1 MSLFCRHYRLRSW
14 YISGHRSCS
23 SSNSRLTSVSLNRS
37 LKVRMLF
44 HQKPEDGVFCVEK
57 SQTREKYDISKEE
70 GGRYI
75 YLIERLRWI
84 KQKYT
89 HNNGTFLLN
98 NILNTKSTNRETKF
112 FAMCPS
118 CFYCTHRHIQVAEF
132 TLRYTNIDFYTRSC
146 VP

>member
-1 MSLFCRHYRLRSW
+1 MSLLRRHYRLWSW

-23 SSNSRLTSVSLNRS
+23 SKSRLTSVSLNRS
-37 LKVRMLF
+37 LKAIMLF
-44 HQKPEDGVFCVEK
+44 HQYSEDGVLCIEK
-57 SQTREKYDISKEE
+57 SQTREKYDISKGE
-70 GGRYI
+70 GGRHT

-89 HNNGTFLLN
+89 RNKRTFLVH
-98 NILNTKSTNRETKF
+98 NILNTESTNGERMF
-112 FAMCPS
+112 FAICPS

-132 TLRYTNIDFYTRSC
+132 TLRYTNIDFYTWSC